1 MLGADWF
8 YHIAVIDYGILGS
21 MVSATT
27 NLESGGFFTQDVV
40 AGVIVSSSSRLETPT
55 VLQQPCPLC
64 SSSSRFNGDATPY

>member
-40 AGVIVSSSSRLETPT
+40 AGVIVSSSSRLAPT
-55 VLQQPCPLC
+55 VLQQPCPKLL
-64 SSSSRFNGDATPY
+64 